1 MQATCLAFNLNCFPS
16 LLDPTV
22 HYGNTNATHPMPFL
36 ESRLFMLSL
45 CLGDPLSYSHGLCQ
59 PLTKH
64 LDLTSPAP
72 ASSLKQACSAKCSS
86 FVPVKCSGI
95 IFIPEMLTS
104 IYSGLL
110 MCLSPFLYS
119 EFLDKRNYTYLL
131 WYQILLAMF

>member
-1 MQATCLAFNLNCFPS
+1 MQGTCLAFNLNCFPS

-22 HYGNTNATHPMPFL
+22 QYGNTNATHPMPVL

-45 CLGDPLSYSHGLCQ
+45 CLGDPLSYSHGFCK

-72 ASSLKQACSAKCSS
+72 ASSLKQACSVKCSY
-86 FVPVKCSGI
+86 FVPVKYSRI